1 MRNDM
6 IKKRISFENETVS
19 QEAYIQ
25 FLESQLEQTLVDVN
39 KTSVK
44 KTLSQEGLFDFFLK
58 KKR

>member
-1 MRNDM
+1 M